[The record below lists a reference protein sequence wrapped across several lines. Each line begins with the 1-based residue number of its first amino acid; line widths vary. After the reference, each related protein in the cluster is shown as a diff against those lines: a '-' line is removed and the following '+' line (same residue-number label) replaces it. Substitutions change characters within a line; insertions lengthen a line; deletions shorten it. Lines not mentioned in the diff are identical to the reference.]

1 MTYEE
6 VVHIR
11 NYVKGAYPQVKDN
24 TEATDAVWFD
34 MLKDYAYLG
43 ILASVKEYIR
53 SGKQYPPTLAEV
65 IKNYEVVLDLHQ
77 DDILNQMI
85 LDGVFDDPEGAKEDI
100 AEWNKECRIDKVKYW
115 MSLEKWQWPKWFLD
129 IYKNYMKQIINQK
142 YISVRS
148 ESNVNRR
155 IEL

>member
-11 NYVKGAYPQVKDN
+11 NYIKAAYPQVKDN
-24 TEATDAVWFD
+24 SEATDAVWFD

-43 ILASVKEYIR
+43 ILASVKDYIM

-65 IKNYEVVLDLHQ
+65 IKNYETVLDSHQ
-77 DDILNQMI
+77 EDILKQMMI
-85 LDGVFDDPEGAKEDI
+85 DGVFNDPDGSNPAI
-100 AEWNKECRIDKVKYW
+100 AEWNKENRIDRARLW
-115 MSLEKWQWPKWFLD
+115 MSLEKSKWPKWFLD
-129 IYKNYMKQIINQK
+129 IYKKYMKQIVNQK

-148 ESNVNRR
+148 DYDAKR
-155 IEL
+155 ISL